1 MPLLIVI
8 LGICLLLFLILVVK
22 FNSFLSFVIVA
33 LAVGLLEGMNLNDT
47 VVSIEKGIG
56 NTMGFLVL
64 ILGLGSMLGKLV
76 SESGAAQR
84 ITTKLVDAF
93 GLKHIDRIH
102 CWSIPFL

>member
-33 LAVGLLEGMNLNDT
+33 LAVGLAEGMNLNDA
-47 VVSIEKGIG
+47 VISIEKGIG

-64 ILGLGSMLGKLV
+64 IL
-76 SESGAAQR
+76 
-84 ITTKLVDAF
+84 
-93 GLKHIDRIH
+93 
-102 CWSIPFL
+102 